1 MMTEKRAN
9 TTIRTPTNARIIFNE
24 GKTMVSCVVQRLSES
39 GAVLH
44 VHSVFGIPTAFRL
57 ALNDQTQHPC
67 WVVRKTA
74 KEISVAFTDWQPE
87 SDAIGA

>member
-1 MMTEKRAN
+1 MVEKQP
-9 TTIRTPTNARIIFNE
+9 TISVRTPANARIVFNE
-24 GKTMVSCVVQRLSES
+24 GRTMVSCVVHALSDS

-57 ALNDQTQHPC
+57 SLSDQIQHSC
-67 WVVRKTA
+67 WIVRKTA
-74 KEISVAFTDWQPE
+74 KEIRVAFTDWEPV